1 MADAKI
7 NELVNPPFYTIE
19 IITHY
24 KAIITPSLL
33 KFINGNFSP
42 HPKAKSYHI
51 PLKSHRFP
59 AKLQKARLPPNSGLH
74 PHELLPQTAN
84 RHSHAQHKKPDN
96 LPPRENGR
104 GQLKPSDSA
113 GPRHLPRYQ
122 REPDYFAR
130 TESGVPTA

>member
-19 IITHY
+19 IITQY

-42 HPKAKSYHI
+42 HPKSKNYHV

-59 AKLQKARLPPNSGLH
+59 AKLQKARVPLNSGLH
-74 PHELLPQTAN
+74 PHELLLKQQIAT
-84 RHSHAQHKKPDN
+84 RTHSIKN
-96 LPPRENGR
+96 LIIFHR
-104 GQLKPSDSA
+104 GKMVEDS
-113 GPRHLPRYQ
+113 
-122 REPDYFAR
+122 
-130 TESGVPTA
+130 